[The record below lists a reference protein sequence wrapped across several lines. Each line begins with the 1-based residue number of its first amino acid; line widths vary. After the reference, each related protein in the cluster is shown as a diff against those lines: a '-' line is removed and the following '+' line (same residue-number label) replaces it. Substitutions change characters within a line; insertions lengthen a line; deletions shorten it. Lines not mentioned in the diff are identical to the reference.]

1 MATFYIAEFG
11 AAAVANPGSNVPT
24 PIVDEASLLAEQT
37 VTVGSEADSSALNAG
52 TRIVRMVSDTACH
65 YKFAASPTATTSLQ
79 YLPAN
84 VIEYKGVPASSGY
97 KISVIAHA

>member
-1 MATFYIAEFG
+1 MATFYIAEF
-11 AAAVANPGSNVPT
+11 AAVAVPNAGMGAA
-24 PIVDEASLLAEQT
+24 PIVDEQSLLAEQT
-37 VTVGSEADSSALNAG
+37 VTVSTEQDSSALNAG
-52 TRIVRMVSDTACH
+52 TRIVRLVSDTACH

-97 KISVIAHA
+97 KISVIAHS